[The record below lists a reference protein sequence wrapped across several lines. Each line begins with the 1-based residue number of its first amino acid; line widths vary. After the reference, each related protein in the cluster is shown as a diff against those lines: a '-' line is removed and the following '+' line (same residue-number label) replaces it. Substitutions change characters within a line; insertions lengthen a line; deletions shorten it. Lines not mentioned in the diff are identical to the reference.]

1 MAYAS
6 ISDLTV
12 YLGIDDST
20 ADDGLLAQLL
30 TRAQA
35 AVDNVCHRQFEAAAD
50 TTRYFDTRAID
61 GYMLHLDTDLC
72 AITSVVN
79 GDGVTIAGTNY
90 TTEPRNVTP
99 WHALRM
105 RSTSAYAWD
114 GITGDI
120 AITGRWAWSVTAPA
134 DVQHA
139 TVRLAAWM
147 YRQKDN
153 TGSDA
158 PMIAGDVTILPARLP
173 ADVMELLE
181 HGYVRRLV

>member
-1 MAYAS
+1 MGYAS

-35 AVDNVCHRQFEAAAD
+35 AVDGACNRTFEASAD
-50 TTRYFDTRAID
+50 TTRYFDVRAID
-61 GYMLHLDTDLC
+61 GYLLHLDADLC

-99 WHALRM
+99 WHALRL
-105 RSTSAYAWD
+105 RSTSIHAWD

-120 AITGRWAWSVTAPA
+120 AITGKWAYSATAPA
-134 DVQHA
+134 EVQHA

-153 TGSDA
+153 TGNDT
-158 PMIAGDVTILPARLP
+158 PIIADGVTILPARIP
-173 ADVMELLE
+173 SDVDALLAP
-181 HGYVRRLV
+181 YIRRYA

>member
-6 ISDLTV
+6 ISDLTA

-35 AVDNVCHRQFEAAAD
+35 AVDGMCNRTFEASAD

-61 GYMLHLDTDLC
+61 GYVLHFDADLC
-72 AITSVVN
+72 AITSIVN
-79 GDGVTIAGTNY
+79 GDGFTVGAGSY

-99 WHALRM
+99 WHALRL
-105 RSTSAYAWD
+105 RWNTTVYWD

-120 AITGRWAWSVTAPA
+120 AVTGKWAHSTSAPA
-134 DVQHA
+134 PVQHA

-153 TGSDA
+153 TGNDT
-158 PMIAGDVTILPARLP
+158 PIIADGVTILPARIP
-173 ADVMELLE
+173 SDVEAMLVP
-181 HGYVRRLV
+181 YVRRFV